1 MAYQIKRSK
10 KYIEELQLVDE
21 NGAVQH
27 TLQVRLDGDELL
39 RNINGRY
46 LELIKA
52 HKKYSN
58 ITAGQMSHEEI
69 NTAINDLGKATV
81 DMMITVFGKDDAD
94 LIVDFYEGRY
104 VEMSKEITPFM
115 LEVVVPRCQEIIKD
129 NKEQVKAKYNRKQRR
144 KLFGRG

>member
-10 KYIEELQLVDE
+10 KYTEELQLVDE
-21 NGAVQH
+21 NGVVQH

-39 RNINGRY
+39 RNISGRY

-58 ITAGQMSHEEI
+58 ITTGQMTHEEL
-69 NTAINDLGKATV
+69 NTAITDLGKATV
-81 DMMITVFGKDDAD
+81 DMMITVFGKDNAD

-104 VEMSKEITPFM
+104 IEMSKEITPFM
-115 LEVVVPRCQEIIKD
+115 LEVVVPRCQEIIKE
-129 NKEQVKAKYNRKQRR
+129 NKEQVRAKYNRKQRR

>member
-10 KYIEELQLVDE
+10 KYTEELQLVDE
-21 NGAVQH
+21 NGTVQH

-39 RNINGRY
+39 RNISGRY

-52 HKKYSN
+52 HKKYNN
-58 ITAGQMSHEEI
+58 ITTGQMTHEEL

-81 DMMITVFGKDDAD
+81 DMMITVFGKDNAD

-104 VEMSKEITPFM
+104 IEMSKEITPFM
-115 LEVVVPRCQEIIKD
+115 LEVVVPRCQEIIKE